1 MSDFIHKWANMGQ
14 PSKPSALKPLTAP
27 TATSAGSS
35 PSLSAAKAGKPSPQ
49 DVKNVNTSPALMAP
63 STMLPPVSNQAAAVA
78 QGSGDV
84 STNTQGNN
92 YAKMAEVM
100 LELMKSGSLTENILS
115 MRPR

>member
-14 PSKPSALKPLTAP
+14 PNKPATLKPLTAP
-27 TATSAGSS
+27 SAPSSGSA
-35 PSLSAAKAGKPSPQ
+35 PVLSAAKLGKPAPQ

-78 QGSGDV
+78 QSSGDV

-92 YAKMAEVM
+92 YAKMAEIM
-100 LELMKSGSLTENILS
+100 IELMKSGSLTENILS